1 MKVEMGRGG
10 HVSGASLG
18 LDAASLLVSTVLL
31 DRAEEAGLADLEVAS
46 AENMDLVYEA
56 LITEALTTAAISIR
70 VTNAIYV
77 TSNVLADAI
86 FIFRCFAIWNF
97 RWSVII
103 IPTFF
108 TIAVAALGYSASL
121 SSIVFLFVGSIGTSF
136 FTTVML
142 MGLSAGRIWWLARKA
157 RQVLGKKMISR
168 YYTVCA
174 MILESGALYCAGAMA
189 FIILFVNF
197 WTMDGSYVGD
207 IAFSTGALLG
217 QLVGIAPTIIA
228 VRVGIGK
235 SVESA
240 DSFVEMAQ
248 PRAWACEILAA
259 IGSPVSIQ
267 QRFLGLRRESGND
280 SVKADMPLPLSLPPV
295 LFLMALAGP
304 LKIEDIENS
313 MYIAMAE
320 VFLYGVYAVMFGF
333 YVHVLSTQGMGKNR
347 ALPVATI
354 LLFILCTAHL
364 GLLLASTVFYNHALT
379 SKPTLKHGRE
389 PDPVLQATNAI
400 YVTSNLVADSI
411 FFGEA
416 RAVGQIFRCYAIW
429 NFRWRVIIIPIFST
443 VLVADELTSFRQ

>member
-1 MKVEMGRGG
+1 MTVQLEIRDIKNRLYIAMAEVFLYGGYVVIFGFYIHVLHTRGLWRQAWRNC
-10 HVSGASLG
+10 VLPGATIL
-18 LDAASLLVSTVLL
+18 LFILCTAHLASLLVSTVLL

-56 LITEALTTAAISIR
+56 LVTEALITAAISIR

-121 SSIVFLFVGSIGTSF
+121 SSIVFLFVSSIGMSF

-197 WTMDGSYVGD
+197 WTMDGSNVGD

-248 PRAWACEILAA
+248 PRAWPCEIPAA
-259 IGSPVSIQ
+259 VGSPVSIQ
-267 QRFLGLRRESGND
+267 QRVLGLLRESGDD
-280 SVKADMPLPLSLPPV
+280 SVKADV
-295 LFLMALAGP
+295 
-304 LKIEDIENS
+304 
-313 MYIAMAE
+313 
-320 VFLYGVYAVMFGF
+320 V
-333 YVHVLSTQGMGKNR
+333 
-347 ALPVATI
+347 
-354 LLFILCTAHL
+354 
-364 GLLLASTVFYNHALT
+364 
-379 SKPTLKHGRE
+379 
-389 PDPVLQATNAI
+389 
-400 YVTSNLVADSI
+400 
-411 FFGEA
+411 
-416 RAVGQIFRCYAIW
+416 
-429 NFRWRVIIIPIFST
+429 
-443 VLVADELTSFRQ
+443 